1 MGGGRRRRYVERG
14 GSEIFSCIHGYA
26 AWHDRERERRVGD
39 GRRRRRRRSHSKASS
54 SSRV

>member
-1 MGGGRRRRYVERG
+1 VERG
-14 GSEIFSCIHGYA
+14 GSEIFSWIHGYA
-26 AWHDRERERRVGD
+26 VWHDGERERRVGD